1 MTRTRQSRRPDPVY
15 HPVMSE
21 AASKR
26 WLLCVA
32 APREVRAVLDAL
44 GMGSLELPEPW
55 SLIRAAD
62 RFDLVRT
69 GVGKS
74 NAAGATA
81 RVLNP
86 GVHAGVLSVG
96 IAGVLPGSG
105 LELLDVVCATR
116 SVFADEGIGSDSG
129 FIPMDRAGFGAFPDG
144 SMGIEHDEQV
154 RGHLMAHCDAE
165 GIIAT
170 VSWCS
175 GSDACAS
182 GVVQRTGAICE
193 AMEGASVALAAR
205 RIDPAIRTGELRV
218 ISNTTG
224 DRGRQR
230 WALDDSLERLGE
242 VLGPALSTLC

>member
-1 MTRTRQSRRPDPVY
+1 
-15 HPVMSE
+15 MSE

-44 GMGSLELPEPW
+44 GMGSSGLPEPW
-55 SLIRAAD
+55 SLIRAAG

-81 RVLNP
+81 RVLDP

-96 IAGVLPGSG
+96 IAGSLPGSG

-129 FIPMDRAGFGAFPDG
+129 FLPMDRAGFGAFPDG
-144 SMGIEHDEQV
+144 SMGIEHDEVTRNQL
-154 RGHLMAHCDAE
+154 GAHCTGL
-165 GIIAT
+165 GIVAT

-175 GSDACAS
+175 GSDGCAG
-182 GVVQRTGAICE
+182 GVVGRTGAVCE

-205 RIDPAIRTGELRV
+205 WIDPAIRTGELRV

-224 DRGRQR
+224 DRDRQR
-230 WALDDSLERLGE
+230 WALDDSLGRLRE
-242 VLGPALSTLC
+242 VLGPALGTLC